1 MAVHFKYSRD
11 FIIGGPAKAQLT
23 PSFQLREYARPDGTV
38 NVHRELVGSVQVLRD
53 AVGMP
58 LKIVSMVPADGLGVD
73 LEGRFVWVSGA
84 KPAEV
89 VKSAARLA
97 QEGHFLRVEAR
108 G

>member
-11 FIIGGPAKAQLT
+11 FIIGGPAKAPLT

-58 LKIVSMVPADGLGVD
+58 LKIVSMVPADGLGAG
-73 LEGRFVWVSGA
+73 L
-84 KPAEV
+84 V
-89 VKSAARLA
+89 VRVLKGGGSESAHDR
-97 QEGHFLRVEAR
+97 
-108 G
+108 